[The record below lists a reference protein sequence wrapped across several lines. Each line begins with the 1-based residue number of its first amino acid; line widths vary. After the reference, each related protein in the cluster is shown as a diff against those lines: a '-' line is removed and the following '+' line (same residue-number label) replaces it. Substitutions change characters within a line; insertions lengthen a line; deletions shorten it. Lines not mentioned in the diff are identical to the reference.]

1 MRIVLDAEC
10 LRGRAI
16 NLTGRQ
22 IAGSTLVRAVRRAS
36 AVAVRAGGAIDDQPT
51 APRRLRVDCAAPGV
65 AHDHVGLVCATAE
78 LDLRTALADVA
89 RSWGETAPEHSRLQ
103 RIESRLAAI
112 EVPTE
117 ETQAARRAVAAA
129 DADEQRLRESVA
141 ELRGRVQTLR
151 DTAPDSQQLAEAEAK
166 LKDAVKGLSEAE
178 TDRLAA
184 EQRLAR
190 AERAARRARD
200 TRERRLRLQD
210 RAANL
215 RRGARSTLAQRAYPA
230 FRDAVAALPGPT
242 DQPHPDTEREAPP
255 EQYAGKPT
263 TAALALGRIAAVDA
277 PMVLT
282 NTRFPSVPA
291 AATWLNAPV
300 VAVA

>member
-1 MRIVLDAEC
+1 MRIVLDAER

-16 NLTGRQ
+16 DLTGQQ
-22 IAGSTLVRAVRRAS
+22 IAGNTLVRAVRRAG
-36 AVAVRAGGAIDDQPT
+36 AVAVRDSGAIDDRRT
-51 APRRLRVDCAAPGV
+51 ASRRLRVDCAAPGV
-65 AHDHVGLVCATAE
+65 AHDHVGLICATTE
-78 LDLRTALADVA
+78 LDFRPALADVA
-89 RSWGETAPEHSRLQ
+89 RSWGETAPQHSRLQ

-117 ETQAARRAVAAA
+117 ETRTARRAVAAA

-151 DTAPDSQQLAEAEAK
+151 DTAPDSQQLAEAEAE
-166 LKDAVKGLSEAE
+166 LENTVKGLSEAE

-190 AERAARRARD
+190 AERAARQARD
-200 TRERRLRLQD
+200 TRERRLRLED

-215 RRGARSTLAQRAYPA
+215 RRAARSALARRAYPA
-230 FRDAVAALPGPT
+230 FRDAVAALPGSN
-242 DQPHPDTEREAPP
+242 DRLHPETEREEPP
-255 EQYAGKPT
+255 EQYAGNPT
-263 TAALALGRIAAVDA
+263 AAALALGRIAAVDA
-277 PMVLT
+277 PIVLA
-282 NTRFPSVPA
+282 NTQFPSVPA
-291 AATWLNAPV
+291 AATWLDAPV